1 MTAFINVR
9 FATSEDTVTL
19 LNGAAVPPCAHPS
32 TVPKTKA
39 ITITGS
45 TAKRNIPVSL
55 RMWFFSHVHE
65 DSLPYGILQTFQKYS
80 ADSVAVR

>member
-32 TVPKTKA
+32 VVPKTKA
-39 ITITGS
+39 ITITES
-45 TAKRNIPVSL
+45 TAKRNVPVSFRIL
-55 RMWFFSHVHE
+55 FFSHVHE
-65 DSLPYGILQTFQKYS
+65 ESLPYGILRAFRNTLPFTH
-80 ADSVAVR
+80 RM